1 MLNPSRSAI
10 FSSTLC
16 LLGLMA
22 WTAAPLSGQESTTR
36 GLNLGF
42 HLQGATLSIDDG
54 KAEGGGGAGIRI
66 GYGINRIVTLFFEAD
81 GVSVESDESDVFQGT
96 WALGHGDLGVRFH
109 FANSLRSWVPYLDV
123 AVGGRFAGLKDFT
136 VEDTEYPD
144 AEISGGAFSFGGGIY
159 FYFSQTFS
167 MDIGVKFSGGEFTDV
182 KVGNL
187 TAGGFDIDASST
199 RFKVG
204 VVWWP

>member
-1 MLNPSRSAI
+1 VMEWVAGWDPGVCVERYLFARGTRERPASVCVSCDGRWVVCGRRVRERS
-10 FSSTLC
+10 
-16 LLGLMA
+16 
-22 WTAAPLSGQESTTR
+22 
-36 GLNLGF
+36 
-42 HLQGATLSIDDG
+42 
-54 KAEGGGGAGIRI
+54 
-66 GYGINRIVTLFFEAD
+66 
-81 GVSVESDESDVFQGT
+81 
-96 WALGHGDLGVRFH
+96 
-109 FANSLRSWVPYLDV
+109 DV